1 MEKKELYESPAVEVI
16 EIVVEQG
23 FATSNGSQPT
33 GNTPGLG
40 DGGNW

>member
-23 FATSNGSQPT
+23 FATSGNGES
-33 GNTPGLG
+33 G
-40 DGGNW
+40 DEVTNW